1 MEMKMDIYAATL
13 AYAAGVGAKRL
24 RALMDVFGGA
34 KALWETEADAIRES
48 GFLGNGKTLETF
60 LEIRREMHPEEVGE
74 KMRRLG
80 IGCLTLQDDGY
91 PPLLKETSNPPAVLF
106 YKGALPDYEKT
117 VAVVGARKATP
128 YGIGAAKNIAEAL
141 SRKGVVIVS
150 GGARGIDT
158 ASHEG
163 CMAGGAPT
171 VAVFACGLDV
181 TYPPENR
188 NLFLQIVEAGGTL
201 LSEYPPG
208 TRPLGRQFPARNRII
223 AGMSRGVLVTEAAIR
238 SGSLI
243 TADFALEEGRD
254 VFSVPGSILWP
265 MSQGTNHLIRNG
277 AICTTGA
284 EDILSE
290 YGWDETEGNMTET
303 TLPLLSAE
311 EEMVYRFCTTA
322 ATVSAEDILVQSGL
336 SLPKLTMLL
345 LSLAMKGFIV
355 EAGPGLYAAAKVG
368 KGS

>member
-1 MEMKMDIYAATL
+1 MEMKADIYAATL
-13 AYAAGVGAKRL
+13 AYAEGVGAKRL
-24 RALMDVFGGA
+24 RALMDVFGGS
-34 KALWETEADAIRES
+34 KALWETDSDEIRRS
-48 GFLGNGKTLETF
+48 GILGNGKTLEKF
-60 LEIRREMHPEEVGE
+60 LEVRRTMHPEEVEE

-80 IGCLTLQDDGY
+80 IGCMTSKDAGY
-91 PPLLKETSNPPAVLF
+91 PPLLKETANPPAVLF

-117 VAVVGARKATP
+117 VAIVGARKATP
-128 YGIGAAKNIAEAL
+128 YGIGAAKNMAEAL
-141 SRKGVVIVS
+141 ARKGVVIVS

-188 NLFLQIVEAGGTL
+188 NLFLQIVETGGTL

-254 VFSVPGSILWP
+254 VFAIPGSILWP

-277 AICTTGA
+277 AICTTA
-284 EDILSE
+284 ADDILSE
-290 YGWDETEGNMTET
+290 YDWEETEEGLTET
-303 TLPLLSAE
+303 TLPLLSSE
-311 EEMVYRFCTTA
+311 EEMVYRFCTMA
-322 ATVSAEDILVQSGL
+322 ATVSTEDILVQSGMTM
-336 SLPKLTMLL
+336 PKLTMLL

-368 KGS
+368 K